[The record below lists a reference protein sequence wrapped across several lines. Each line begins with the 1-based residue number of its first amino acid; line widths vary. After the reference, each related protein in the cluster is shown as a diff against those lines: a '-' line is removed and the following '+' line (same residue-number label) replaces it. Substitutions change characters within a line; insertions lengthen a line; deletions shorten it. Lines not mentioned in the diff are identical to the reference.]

1 MKRALIVSPAKSG
14 DILGNAVTADRWAGI
29 LERLGLHVQ
38 VAQEFDDQSA
48 DLLVALHARRSAP
61 SIARF
66 ASERPGV
73 PIVLALT
80 GTDLYHDI
88 QDDADAQASLELA
101 TRLVGLQESAGDA
114 LPEHLRDRLRVIY
127 QSVDLP
133 LTPDQVRVNTD
144 GFQVCVM
151 GHLRPVKDPLL
162 TARAAR
168 LLPADSTVRIVH
180 LGRALTPELGDDACA
195 ETEANDRYEWY
206 GEVPREKALRVLA
219 GSQLHVLTSRL
230 EGAANVVSEAITL
243 GIPTLSTRIDGSVG
257 LLGAGYPGYFPVG
270 DEHALAR
277 AMRKAETDPQF
288 LDALWRAGSARAHLF
303 LPEVELAAWRDLIEE
318 LPSAPRVTADD
329 D

>member
-1 MKRALIVSPAKSG
+1 MKRVLIISPAKSG
-14 DILGNAVTADRWAGI
+14 DVLGNAVTADRWAGI

-66 ASERPGV
+66 ASERPDV

-88 QDDADAQASLELA
+88 EDDTDAQASLELA

-114 LPEHLRDRLRVIY
+114 LPEHLQGRLRIIY
-127 QSVDLP
+127 QSVELP
-133 LTPDQVRVNTD
+133 ETPARVHKNSD

-162 TARAAR
+162 AARAAR

-180 LGRALTPELGDDACA
+180 LGRALTPELEDAACA
-195 ETEANDRYEWY
+195 ETAANPRYEWF
-206 GEVPREKALRVLA
+206 GELPREKALRVLA
-219 GSQLHVLTSRL
+219 SSQLHVLTSRT
-230 EGAANVVSEAITL
+230 EGAANVVGEAVTL
-243 GIPTLSTRIDGSVG
+243 GIPTLSTRIAGSIG
-257 LLGAGYPGYFPVG
+257 LLGPDYPGYFPVG
-270 DEHALAR
+270 DEQALAA

-288 LDALWRAGSARAHLF
+288 LDKLTRACAARIRRF
-303 LPEVELAAWRDLIEE
+303 LPEVEAHAWRELIEE
-318 LPSAPRVTADD
+318 LDIAPRTTDD
-329 D
+329 DD